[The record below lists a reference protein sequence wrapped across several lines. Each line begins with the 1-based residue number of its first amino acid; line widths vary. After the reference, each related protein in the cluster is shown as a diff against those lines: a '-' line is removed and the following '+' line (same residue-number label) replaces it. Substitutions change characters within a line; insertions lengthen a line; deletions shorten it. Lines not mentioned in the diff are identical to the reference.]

1 MKKVLALLL
10 ALVMIV
16 GCFAACG
23 NGSNS
28 STASQPADSS
38 KASQPA
44 DDTSSAGGETSEPA
58 NTAAGPDDTTE
69 HYDFTIY
76 ANFDWFSVKTWG
88 EDAASKFLSDKFN
101 VGVTWTKPDSDA
113 NAKLRTMMVGD
124 ELPEVICVQPGPLLN
139 EVARGGYLQEIT
151 PFMYEGNTFV
161 QDVPESARNMTK
173 IDGKEYYIPVW
184 PHGAATG
191 GNYAWIVNTAA
202 YEAAGSPA
210 LNTLEDIH
218 NYLLK
223 VKELNLT
230 SYSGA
235 QVYPWTQTND
245 ASGFRVIEP
254 IYRSMGNPNLV
265 STYYTQ
271 QDGKLEIGI
280 NNENYVKA
288 LKVANQW
295 FNEGLFPAD
304 EFTWNGDQYLEV
316 LTNAQSGIMWHDF
329 SQDDNNNFRRIVREK
344 TENATSYEVL
354 GYAPNYK
361 DGALSEFPLY
371 PPAEGVD
378 VVYGDECSTMG
389 WKGYMITNKATNGQR
404 IFDLF
409 SYMLTK
415 EGSINMMYGPEGGLW
430 EGLDENGNPNLK
442 KPQSEFT
449 SQELDAAGAWFWP
462 HPASSDNV
470 DLTKF
475 AVNDKEKPENRNWTV
490 DIQAHAIT
498 YAYDGTPR
506 MGQKFLTD
514 QSQLINVDLDPTSD
528 ADIARVQIEDQL
540 KAQLPQIIMAPDEA
554 TFDSMVKSLQ
564 DFCNSTEAGA
574 LEIMQKRFDTNI
586 AAQGF
591 NAYDP
596 AHDVYQLNK

>member
-1 MKKVLALLL
+1 MKKRVLAMLL
-10 ALVMIV
+10 AVALVV
-16 GCFAACG
+16 CCFTACG
-23 NGSNS
+23 DNGS
-28 STASQPADSS
+28 
-38 KASQPA
+38 
-44 DDTSSAGGETSEPA
+44 SSAGGTSSTPA
-58 NTAAGPDDTTE
+58 GNTSTGGDASTPEAGGTSAGPDDTTE

-76 ANFDWFSVKTWG
+76 ANFDWFSVKEWG
-88 EDAASKFLSDKFN
+88 QDAASKYLSDKFN

-151 PFMYEGNTFV
+151 KFMYEGNTFE
-161 QDVPESARNMTK
+161 QDVPRSARDMTL

-184 PHGAATG
+184 PHGKATG
-191 GNYAWIVNTAA
+191 GNYAWIVNTAT

-210 LNTLEDIH
+210 LNTLEDLH
-218 NYLLK
+218 QYMLK
-223 VKELNLT
+223 VKELNAT
-230 SYSGA
+230 SFSGA
-235 QVYPWTQTND
+235 SVYPWLQTND
-245 ASGFRVIEP
+245 ATGFRTIEP
-254 IYRSMGNPNLV
+254 IYRSLGMPALCN
-265 STYYTQ
+265 TFYTQ
-271 QDGKLEIGI
+271 EDGKIDFGINSENYIKALEI
-280 NNENYVKA
+280 
-288 LKVANQW
+288 ANQW

-304 EFTWNGDQYLEV
+304 EYSWNGDQFQEC
-316 LTNAQSGIMWHDF
+316 LTNAQAGILWYDF
-329 SQDDNNNFRRIVREK
+329 SQDDTNNFRRIVREK

-354 GYAPNYK
+354 GYAPNYA
-361 DGALSEFPLY
+361 DGVLDQYPLY

-378 VVYGDECSTMG
+378 IVYGDECGTVG
-389 WKGYMITNKATNGQR
+389 WKGYMITNKAANGQR
-404 IFDLF
+404 IFDLLSF
-409 SYMLTK
+409 MLTK

-475 AVNDKEKPENRNWTV
+475 AVNDKEEPANRNWTV

-498 YAYDGTPR
+498 YNEEEPK

-514 QSQLINVDLDPTSD
+514 QSQLLTVDLDPTGE
-528 ADIARVQIEDQL
+528 ADIARVQIEDRL
-540 KAQLPQIIMAPDEA
+540 KVDLPQIIMASDKD
-554 TFDSMVKSLQ
+554 TFDKLVKDLQ
-564 DFCNSTEAGA
+564 DFCNSTDAGGLEA
-574 LEIMQKRFDTNI
+574 IQKRFDQNI
-586 AAQGF
+586 ELQGF

-596 AHDVYQLNK
+596 EYDVYKLK